1 VKLVRSRLV
10 AGALGLAVA
19 GTATGS
25 VIASADDTAPVARA
39 AQQGGVSITP
49 ASVETTA
56 KRGGVGSITVKNTTR
71 DTMRVTINV
80 RPWIQNRSTGT
91 VVLNTRASLS
101 PYVRASPQTFTLK
114 PGERRVSFNMR
125 RMTAS
130 GSLYAGFQVFA
141 KQAKPT
147 RRNGIIPQWDLR
159 GKMRLNPSRKNPNLR
174 IGATDVVGRGNNRS
188 LILAVRNTGNTL
200 DPVGGT
206 VRITGPTA
214 RNATIPAV
222 GIVPGQVVYLKG
234 GALRGMRAGN
244 YTATWNVTIGG
255 KRFNVK
261 RTFRL

>member
-1 VKLVRSRLV
+1 MKLVRSRLV

-56 KRGGVGSITVKNTTR
+56 KRGGVGSITVKNTTK

-101 PYVRASPQTFTLK
+101 PYVRASPQTFNLP
-114 PGERRVSFNMR
+114 PGQRRVTFNMR

-141 KQAKPT
+141 KQTKRKAQ
-147 RRNGIIPQWDLR
+147 NGIIPQWDLR

-206 VRITGPTA
+206 VSITGPTA
-214 RNATIPAV
+214 RNVTIKQMFP
-222 GIVPGQVVYLKG
+222 IPGQVVYLSG
-234 GALRGMRAGN
+234 GSMRGMRAGN
-244 YTATWNVTIGG
+244 YTATWNVTMGG
-255 KRFNVK
+255 KRFTQK

>member
-1 VKLVRSRLV
+1 MKLVRSRLV

-56 KRGGVGSITVKNTTR
+56 KRGSVGSITVKNTTR

-80 RPWIQNRSTGT
+80 RPWIQNRCHRHGRPEHARQP
-91 VVLNTRASLS
+91 VA
-101 PYVRASPQTFTLK
+101 VRAGVAADVHAQAGRAPRQLQHAPDDRVGLALRRL
-114 PGERRVSFNMR
+114 PGVRQAGQARR
-125 RMTAS
+125 
-130 GSLYAGFQVFA
+130 
-141 KQAKPT
+141 

-214 RNATIPAV
+214 RNATIPRSASS
-222 GIVPGQVVYLKG
+222 P
-234 GALRGMRAGN
+234 ARSSTSRA
-244 YTATWNVTIGG
+244 A
-255 KRFNVK
+255 RCAA
-261 RTFRL
+261 

>member
-1 VKLVRSRLV
+1 MKLVRSRLV

-25 VIASADDTAPVARA
+25 VIASADDSAPVARA

-80 RPWIQNRSTGT
+80 RPWIQNRSTGG

-101 PYVRASPQTFTLK
+101 PYVRATPRTFNLP
-114 PGERRVSFNMR
+114 PGERRVTFNMR

-141 KQAKPT
+141 KQVKAKA
-147 RRNGIIPQWDLR
+147 RNGIVPQWDLR
-159 GKMRLNPSRKNPNLR
+159 GKLRLNPRSKRPNLKLGTTR
-174 IGATDVVGRGNNRS
+174 VLGRGNNRS
-188 LILAVRNTGNTL
+188 LVLEVRNLGNTL
-200 DPVGGT
+200 DPVGGS
-206 VRITGPTA
+206 VNITGPSP
-214 RNATIPAV
+214 RNATVPQIAV
-222 GIVPGQVVYLKG
+222 VPGQVVQLKG
-234 GALRGMRAGN
+234 GSLRGMRAGN
-244 YTATWNVTIGG
+244 YTATWTVTHGG
-255 KRFNVK
+255 R
-261 RTFRL
+261 RWTTRAGFRL